1 MKEKKRKEIFITV
14 FLKLVQLVKK
24 KMKKKMKKKIYRERK
39 RVYDL
44 TLFLD

>member
-14 FLKLVQLVKK
+14 FSKISSTRQ
-24 KMKKKMKKKIYRERK
+24 KKMKKKIYRERK